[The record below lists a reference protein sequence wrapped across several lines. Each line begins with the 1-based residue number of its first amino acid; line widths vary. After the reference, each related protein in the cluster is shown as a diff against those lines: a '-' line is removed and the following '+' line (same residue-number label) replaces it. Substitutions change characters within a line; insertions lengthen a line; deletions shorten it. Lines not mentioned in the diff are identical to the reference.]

1 MRYRVRGMRSNGT
14 LAALEVHARDERDAN
29 AQAAVRG
36 LAVLSVHQ
44 LASWPYR
51 PRRSGNRFP
60 LLLFSQEML
69 ALLQSGISLLET
81 IQTLLEKEQRAE
93 VKEILGGLAERLRE
107 GLALSA
113 AMQQQ
118 PKAFPPLYIATVK
131 ASERTGDL
139 PEALTRYIA
148 YHSQIDVL
156 RRKLVAAAIYPAI
169 LMGVGS
175 LVTLFLLGY
184 VVPRFSHIYEG
195 TGTALPFLSRVL
207 LQWGHIIEQHGLLLL
222 AAVIAALAVG
232 GHCVTRPSTLQQ
244 VARWLW
250 QMPAIGE
257 RMRIYQL
264 ARFYRTLGMLLRGGI
279 AIVPALGMV
288 SGLLQSTL
296 RDRLEQAGRAISEGK
311 SMSEAME
318 NNGLATSVALRMLRV
333 GERSGR
339 MGEMME
345 RIAAFHDDEMARSV
359 EWFTRLFEPLLMTVI
374 GVLVGGIVLLLYLP
388 IFELAGNLQ

>member
-14 LAALEVHARDERDAN
+14 LAALELHARDERDAN
-29 AQAAVRG
+29 AQAVVRG
-36 LAVLSVHQ
+36 LAVLSVHR

-51 PRRSGNRFP
+51 MRRSGTRFP

-69 ALLQSGISLLET
+69 ALLQSGISLIET

-93 VKEILGGLAERLRE
+93 VKAILGGLAERLRE

-118 PKAFPPLYIATVK
+118 PAAFPPLYVATVK

-139 PEALTRYIA
+139 AEALTRYIA
-148 YHSQIDVL
+148 YQSQVDVL
-156 RRKLVAAAIYPAI
+156 RRKLVTAAIYPAI

-195 TGTALPFLSRVL
+195 MGTALPFLSRVL

-222 AAVIAALAVG
+222 AAVVAALAAG
-232 GHCVTRPSTLQQ
+232 GHFVIRPGTLQQ

-250 QMPAIGE
+250 QIPAIGE

-279 AIVPALGMV
+279 AIVPALCMV

-296 RDRLEQAGRAISEGK
+296 RDRLDRAAQAISEGK
-311 SMSEAME
+311 SISEAME
-318 NNGLATSVALRMLRV
+318 SNGLASSVALRMLRV

-345 RIAAFHDDEMARSV
+345 RIAAFHDEEMARSV
-359 EWFTRLFEPLLMTVI
+359 EWFTRLFEPLLMTAI
-374 GVLVGGIVLLLYLP
+374 GVLIGGIVLLLYLP